1 MGHHFFRPLNLE
13 AGDIME
19 DREQKE
25 GPELDLVEEEKG
37 AQKGPGLG
45 FLLRS
50 EREKKGLSHDQ
61 VVQVTR
67 LRRHYVEALEKE
79 DWDKLP
85 PPVFVRGFIRSYA
98 RVLGL
103 DEQKALSLY
112 EKSAP
117 KTPTTISFKK
127 FSKRRRGSYYF
138 IGVVL
143 ALIVAAGLYIWV
155 ENLSTRST
163 GTVDREARIGLEEKT
178 GAEIPEQGEAEVPIE
193 AGAAKDVAVSA
204 VETSEPVDET
214 GQGAEKEGPMLAA
227 RSELPTAGGQAL
239 SSEEGA
245 GEGQTGETGP
255 VAGAGGE
262 GPSQAGGEASR
273 MAGASGSVSEEPAP
287 GTETLT
293 LTGIVKDKTWIRICV
308 DDQDPKEYIFKPG
321 SRPQWQASQGF
332 YVLVGNAAGIDFD
345 FNGEMIENLGEIGR
359 VKRLRLPEDFRGTKC
374 ED

>member
-1 MGHHFFRPLNLE
+1 
-13 AGDIME
+13 ME

-25 GPELDLVEEEKG
+25 GPELGLAEEETG

-85 PPVFVRGFIRSYA
+85 PPVFVRGFIRSY
-98 RVLGL
+98 VKLLGL
-103 DEQKALSLY
+103 DEHKALGLY

-127 FSKRRRGSYYF
+127 FSRRRRGSYYL
-138 IGVVL
+138 IGAVL
-143 ALIVAAGLYIWV
+143 ALIVAAGLYIWA
-155 ENLSTRST
+155 ENLSTRPT
-163 GTVDREARIGLEEKT
+163 GTEEREARVEMEEKT
-178 GAEIPEQGEAEVPIE
+178 GAEIPEQGVAEIPIE
-193 AGAAKDVAVSA
+193 AGTAEEATISA
-204 VETSEPVDET
+204 VEPSEPVEEP
-214 GQGAEKEGPMLAA
+214 GEGAAKEGPVLAA
-227 RSELPTAGGQAL
+227 RRDLPTAGGQAL
-239 SSEEGA
+239 PGEEGP
-245 GEGQTGETGP
+245 GEGQPGETGP
-255 VAGAGGE
+255 LGRAEGE
-262 GPSQAGGEASR
+262 GPSREGGEASSG
-273 MAGASGSVSEEPAP
+273 AGVSGPVSGEPAP
-287 GTETLT
+287 GAETLT

-321 SRPQWQASQGF
+321 SRPQWKANQGF

-359 VKRLRLPEDFRGTKC
+359 VKRLRLPGDFRGTKC